1 MYVSVVFEAR
11 DLHYIAALRAAA
23 AAAIGIAQSPSPAYV
38 VNSRATGGYFGRY
51 SSRYRVL
58 RFCAAALI

>member
-11 DLHYIAALRAAA
+11 DLHYIAALRAA

-58 RFCAAALI
+58 SFCAAALI